1 VSSCKCI
8 PFDTDCASLTETEQ
22 DGRPK
27 IFEDKVIISKREY
40 STRGG
45 GEANYLKSKRENRI
59 SKKAPEKKKPVMISA
74 VSS

>member
-1 VSSCKCI
+1 M
-8 PFDTDCASLTETEQ
+8 
-22 DGRPK
+22 
-27 IFEDKVIISKREY
+27 IISKREY

-59 SKKAPEKKKPVMISA
+59 SKKALEKKKPVMISA

>member
-1 VSSCKCI
+1 MFFIHCRRCK
-8 PFDTDCASLTETEQ
+8 SGKRLTLAETEQ
-22 DGRPK
+22 DDQPK

-59 SKKAPEKKKPVMISA
+59 SKKAPEK
-74 VSS
+74 